1 MFEKKYNKGIFL
13 LPTYILGKDRV
24 KCDIVPHLTFLSP
37 SYCFLSKKQIY
48 CHIPVKQEWKT
59 TVIIKVWTICPNI
72 TGMGLYI
79 YLLDT
84 NFNVRLKK
92 NSCVGS
98 VTVNST
104 FTDIKLTSFYWTKI
118 LNQNISSTAIKW
130 LPILMLW
137 DKRETL

>member
-1 MFEKKYNKGIFL
+1 MFKKNTIKGFFYYLRIFW
-13 LPTYILGKDRV
+13 V
-24 KCDIVPHLTFLSP
+24 KVKLNATLSHTWLFLSP
-37 SYCFLSKKQIY
+37 SYWFLSKKQIY

-92 NSCVGS
+92 NSCVVS
-98 VTVNST
+98 VTVNLT
-104 FTDIKLTSFYWTKI
+104 FTDIKITSFYWTKI
-118 LNQNISSTAIKW
+118 LNQNISSATIKW